1 MSREAAKK
9 VRSLVKKHHAWMNQT
24 LPMIA
29 SENLTSHEVR
39 EMLATDL
46 SHRYAEGQPFERFYQ
61 GCSYIDEIEN
71 LSIKLAKKLFGAA
84 HVNVQ
89 PTSGVVA
96 NLATYSAMAK
106 CGDTIMSL
114 HVPHGGHISHSKISA
129 AGIMGLK
136 VKNFVFDPEEMN
148 LDINASRNAIL
159 KEKPNFL
166 YFGGSVFLFPH
177 PIKELRNAA
186 EDVGAK
192 VGYDAAHVL
201 GLIAGGEFQRPLEEG
216 ADIMASSRHKT
227 FPGPQ
232 GGIIFTN
239 SKGLKRKIDDS
250 VFPGLVSNHHLHH
263 LAGLAVTLA
272 EMLEFGEAYAKQTIA
287 NARAL
292 AEALYERGLDVLC
305 EKKGFTS
312 SHQVLV
318 DVSKNGKGTRVATE
332 LEKNNVIL
340 NKNLLPWD
348 KLDKSVDPSGI
359 RIGTQE
365 LTRLGMKGKEMVRIA
380 EFIKS
385 VVVDNR
391 NVKDEVID
399 FRKDFTKL
407 KYSFSDTQEAYEYF
421 DFGEHQ

>member
-136 VKNFVFDPEEMN
+136 VKNFVF
-148 LDINASRNAIL
+148 
-159 KEKPNFL
+159 EK
-166 YFGGSVFLFPH
+166 
-177 PIKELRNAA
+177 R
-186 EDVGAK
+186 
-192 VGYDAAHVL
+192 
-201 GLIAGGEFQRPLEEG
+201 
-216 ADIMASSRHKT
+216 
-227 FPGPQ
+227 
-232 GGIIFTN
+232 
-239 SKGLKRKIDDS
+239 
-250 VFPGLVSNHHLHH
+250 
-263 LAGLAVTLA
+263 
-272 EMLEFGEAYAKQTIA
+272 
-287 NARAL
+287 
-292 AEALYERGLDVLC
+292 
-305 EKKGFTS
+305 
-312 SHQVLV
+312 
-318 DVSKNGKGTRVATE
+318 
-332 LEKNNVIL
+332 
-340 NKNLLPWD
+340 
-348 KLDKSVDPSGI
+348 
-359 RIGTQE
+359 
-365 LTRLGMKGKEMVRIA
+365 
-380 EFIKS
+380 
-385 VVVDNR
+385 
-391 NVKDEVID
+391 
-399 FRKDFTKL
+399 
-407 KYSFSDTQEAYEYF
+407 
-421 DFGEHQ
+421 